1 MNDTISKQQP
11 IGLWEQRHK
20 YYLQEYK
27 KVFYTS
33 LLTSGKLSSYLADIE
48 KTYAFLYNPVF
59 DSLLS
64 IKTAVDQYLWM
75 LQRFCLLF

>member
-1 MNDTISKQQP
+1 MNDTISKEQP

-48 KTYAFLYNPVF
+48 KTYAFLYN
-59 DSLLS
+59 
-64 IKTAVDQYLWM
+64 
-75 LQRFCLLF
+75 

>member
-1 MNDTISKQQP
+1 MHVKNVDIDHFVIS
-11 IGLWEQRHK
+11 
-20 YYLQEYK
+20 
-27 KVFYTS
+27 V
-33 LLTSGKLSSYLADIE
+33 
-48 KTYAFLYNPVF
+48 YNPVF